1 MCSEVTSKMMPTE
14 RAITVAARL
23 RTQGLLKAEQIEQLV
38 ALGFARD
45 EAMVATQ
52 SLEQSAK
59 QSDFGAKADAEKSL
73 AQSGYLSLL
82 IASVAMAA
90 GILCVVFPGEILNAL
105 GILCLAGGVFQM
117 VKGLW
122 QFWNA
127 RGV

>member
-1 MCSEVTSKMMPTE
+1 MPTE

-23 RTQGLLKAEQIEQLV
+23 RTQGLLKSEQIEQLV

-82 IASVAMAA
+82 IAAAANAA
-90 GILCVVFPGEILNAL
+90 GTLFVAFPGKLLNAL
-105 GILCLAGGVFQM
+105 GMMCFVVGVFQM
-117 VKGLW
+117 AKGLW